1 MVEQD
6 REKFAKLISGLC
18 DYYGKALGETILD
31 LYWGSLLEF
40 DFQDIELAAASHLK
54 DDDRGR
60 FMPKIADFVY
70 AIEGSADE
78 AAAIAWDA
86 VLRNRGGTDEAA
98 AAALASMGGWSQ
110 AIGRQNEKDIPFIA
124 KDFQLRYKAYKSRA
138 AFRQNLGIASIS
150 VAKLISIAGGKNG
163 LA

>member
-1 MVEQD
+1 MVEQN
-6 REKFAKLISGLC
+6 RERFAKLITGLC
-18 DYYGKALGETILD
+18 DYYGKLLGDTILD

-40 DFQDIELAAASHLK
+40 DLRDIEMAAATHLK
-54 DDDRGR
+54 DEDRGR

-86 VLRNRGGTDEAA
+86 VLRNRGGADDAA
-98 AAALASMGGWSQ
+98 NAALRSMGGWAQ

-124 KDFQLRYKAYKSRA
+124 KDFQLRYKVYRRREK
-138 AFRQNLGIASIS
+138 QGNMEIGNS
-150 VAKLISIAGGKNG
+150 VNPALELVVKKITG
-163 LA
+163 

>member
-86 VLRNRGGTDEAA
+86 VLRGRGGIDEASS
-98 AAALASMGGWSQ
+98 AALASMGGWSK
-110 AIGRQNEKDIPFIA
+110 AIGRQYDKDIPFIA
-124 KDFQLRYKAYKSRA
+124 KDFQLRYKAYKKRLEIGKKLEA
-138 AFRQNLGIASIS
+138 PEIS
-150 VAKLISIAGGKNG
+150 VAKLISIAGGRN
-163 LA
+163 

>member
-1 MVEQD
+1 M
-6 REKFAKLISGLC
+6 
-18 DYYGKALGETILD
+18 GETILD

-86 VLRNRGGTDEAA
+86 VLRGRGEKWMRLRPLLWLAWEVGRKLLADSTIKIFLSLLKISNSVTRHTKRGWKLGRDER
-98 AAALASMGGWSQ
+98 LP
-110 AIGRQNEKDIPFIA
+110 K
-124 KDFQLRYKAYKSRA
+124 
-138 AFRQNLGIASIS
+138 
-150 VAKLISIAGGKNG
+150 
-163 LA
+163 